1 MGDGE
6 EEESMWGMG
15 PKRTEKDLQYFKR
28 MAEERPGDFAPYL
41 DTAMTLADLGR
52 HEEALDHY
60 AAAARLKP
68 DMYATY
74 YYMAHSLHELKRNEE
89 ALQAF
94 ETAIGVDP
102 DMAGAH
108 NDKGIVLHEMKR
120 YKAALKAYKRAAEL
134 DPGDGDI
141 CDNVGSVLADMG
153 HHKRAVKW
161 YNRAIRLDPDASYYY
176 YHKAESLCRLGR
188 LEKAAACYHKMMRL
202 DREGDKE
209 GGGPDAGAGP
219 GSGAEEKPGT
229 GPEEKPGREAPS
241 DEIKAA
247 KKAVRAD
254 PSSEEKRERLCKLY
268 IEAGMY
274 SEGLESSMELLRLN
288 PDSAAGHRCSI
299 ECLRS
304 VGVADVLGL
313 TDEDIGNTDAIKK
326 KVGDALRKAGMLDDE
341 EEEGMKHLGKGSSPY
356 RGSHARGGLEE
367 PK

>member
-15 PKRTEKDLQYFKR
+15 PKRTEEDLQHFKS
-28 MAEERPGDFAPYL
+28 MLEERPGDFAPYL

-60 AAAARLKP
+60 AGAARLKP

-74 YYMAHSLHELKRNEE
+74 YYMAHSLHELERNEE

-94 ETAIGVDP
+94 ETANNVDP

-108 NDKGIVLHEMKR
+108 NDRGIVLHEMKR
-120 YKAALKAYKRAAEL
+120 HKEALEAYKRAAEL

-153 HHKRAVKW
+153 RHRRAVKW

-202 DREGDKE
+202 DREGSE
-209 GGGPDAGAGP
+209 AGGGSGPAEKP
-219 GSGAEEKPGT
+219 GSGPAEKPGS
-229 GPEEKPGREAPS
+229 GPAEKPGRKAPS

-247 KKAVRAD
+247 KRAVRAD

-268 IEAGMY
+268 TEAGMH

-288 PDSAAGHRCSI
+288 PDSAAGHRYSI

-304 VGVADVLGL
+304 VGVTDVLGL

-326 KVGDALRKAGMLDDE
+326 KVGDALRKAGMLDDGE
-341 EEEGMKHLGKGSSPY
+341 EKGLGLLGKRTPY
-356 RGSHARGGLEE
+356 RGSHAKGSLEE